1 MNDRGASD
9 PLLVSTRAAL
19 LDAIEALSDHASAVI
34 IVGAQAVHLNT
45 GDALVAL
52 AESTKDADIALDP
65 SLLKQEPLIEAALLA
80 AKFRQGG
87 QPGQWTNREGTPV
100 DLLLPSAVAGISP
113 NRRSVR
119 IPPHANNVARNTRG
133 IEGCLV
139 DNRML
144 EITALDP
151 ADARLV
157 RARVAG
163 TSALLVAKAIKI
175 GERLDAPDRLNDK
188 DAHDIYRLLVAADTQ
203 STAVTLSTLLTRD
216 VSAVVAREALSH
228 LRGLFADTNGI
239 GSVMAGRAERGI
251 GDPEQVAQSVSIL
264 VADLLDA
271 IEQPNGQPL

>member
-1 MNDRGASD
+1 MNDRGAGD

-144 EITALDP
+144 EI
-151 ADARLV
+151 
-157 RARVAG
+157 RAMIRTCGWPSVG
-163 TSALLVAKAIKI
+163 
-175 GERLDAPDRLNDK
+175 
-188 DAHDIYRLLVAADTQ
+188 
-203 STAVTLSTLLTRD
+203 VT
-216 VSAVVAREALSH
+216 
-228 LRGLFADTNGI
+228 
-239 GSVMAGRAERGI
+239 
-251 GDPEQVAQSVSIL
+251 
-264 VADLLDA
+264 
-271 IEQPNGQPL
+271 